1 MMKRKRLIVQL
12 ILILAL
18 VGISAVLFVI
28 GKGHQLLIDNKRATI
43 DGVRVEAYEW
53 VNVYVNGAKK
63 PIEIEEEDRQL
74 AKIAGPWH
82 HIRIEILE
90 DGKVAKTLEK
100 RFTVGLQNSF
110 LLSLQKMV
118 EGKEDWL
125 TPR

>member
-18 VGISAVLFVI
+18 IGVSAVLFVV
-28 GKGHQLLIDNKRATI
+28 GKGHQLLIDNRRVTI
-43 DGVRVEAYEW
+43 DGKRVEAYES
-53 VNVYVNGAKK
+53 VYVYVNGAKK

-82 HIRIEILE
+82 SIRIEILQG
-90 DGKVAKTLEK
+90 GKVAKTFER
-100 RFTVGLQNSF
+100 RFTVGLENSF

-118 EGKEDWL
+118 EGKDDWL